1 MEFLIDNYKEDAR
14 LMIWMGEHIFG
25 KALQTITG
33 ADGGAI
39 QIKGIE
45 ISFKK

>member
-1 MEFLIDNYKEDAR
+1 
-14 LMIWMGEHIFG
+14 MIWMGDHIFG
-25 KALQTITG
+25 KAPQAITG

-39 QIKGIE
+39 QIEGIE